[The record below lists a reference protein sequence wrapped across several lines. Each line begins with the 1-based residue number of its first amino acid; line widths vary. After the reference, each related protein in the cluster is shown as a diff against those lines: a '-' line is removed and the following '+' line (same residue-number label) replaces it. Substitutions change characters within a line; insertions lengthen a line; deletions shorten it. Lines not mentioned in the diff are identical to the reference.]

1 MRDASLHILQHA
13 LGLDDYGRG
22 KSYRDHFV
30 TGPGCDDWEL
40 CEEHLKAGRMTRR
53 GPHELYG
60 DSYCFTVTDVGRDF
74 VLEHSP
80 APPRMSA
87 SKKRYLTWLRVAD
100 VYPDMTFGEWLKR
113 RSKEDMRTDAADD

>member
-1 MRDASLHILQHA
+1 MTNKRDPSLHILQHA

-22 KSYRDHFV
+22 KSYCDHFV
-30 TGPGCDDWEL
+30 TGPGCDNWAL
-40 CEEHLKAGRMTRR
+40 CEEHVAAGFMVKHEPRALFKGGEHCCFQVTDAGR
-53 GPHELYG
+53 EY
-60 DSYCFTVTDVGRDF
+60 

-100 VYPDMTFGEWLKR
+100 VYPDLTFGEWLKAKQSR
-113 RSKEDMRTDAADD
+113 